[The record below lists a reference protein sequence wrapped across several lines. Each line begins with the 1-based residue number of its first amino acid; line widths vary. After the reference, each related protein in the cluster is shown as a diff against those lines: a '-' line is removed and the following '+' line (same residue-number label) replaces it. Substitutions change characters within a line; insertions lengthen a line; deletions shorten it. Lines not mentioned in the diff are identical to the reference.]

1 MLNQV
6 NLIGRLGSTPELRK
20 TQSGKSVCS
29 FSLATTDGYGES
41 QRTEWHRVV
50 AWEKAAEFLAQY
62 ADSGRLVSI
71 VGRLQTREYERDG
84 QKHKVTEIIA
94 NSVQLLD
101 SKPKQDKPSQ
111 PRQEQKPRKQGASR
125 GDYRP
130 TGYDDDDVPY

>member
-50 AWEKAAEFLAQY
+50 AWEKTADFVAAY
-62 ADSGRLVSI
+62 VDSGRLVSI

-84 QKHKVTEIIA
+84 HKYKATEIIA

-101 SKPKQDKPSQ
+101 SKPKQGNSSQ
-111 PRQEQKPRKQGASR
+111 PRQDQKPRKQGAQR
-125 GDYRP
+125 GDYRS

>member
-20 TQSGKSVCS
+20 TQSDKSVCS
-29 FSLATTDGYGES
+29 FSLATTDGYGEG

-50 AWEKAAEFLAQY
+50 AWEKTAEFLAQHV
-62 ADSGRLVSI
+62 DSGRLVSV

-84 QKHKVTEIIA
+84 QKHKATEIIA

-101 SKPKQDKPSQ
+101 SKPKQGNSSQ

-125 GDYRP
+125 GDYRS
-130 TGYDDDDVPY
+130 TGYDDDDVHY